1 MDNEI
6 YLSDLSE
13 RDRPW
18 DGHRWDCELVAGL
31 YGQNEEFRRYAE
43 RMAGCSQ
50 FLDFILKSDDLG
62 EIKLKLQEVWFCRV
76 RHCPVC
82 QWRRSLMWRARFYN
96 AVPKIIQAYPSHRFI
111 FLTLTV
117 RNCDLKDLRSTV
129 NLMVESWKRLTKLKD
144 FPALGYVRSLEI
156 TRSRLN
162 QAHPHFHCLL
172 MVPGSYFKSRDY
184 LSQVR
189 WTELWQRSMRLDYP
203 PRVDIRSVR
212 SKTGE
217 TGGITALQAA
227 IVETLKY
234 SVKPSDLVAGV
245 RLDQAKNLIPDSHV
259 NQSETE
265 WLYELTRQLHKLRA
279 TSVGGILR
287 QFVSDSDPEDLIHPE
302 GQELEPVLDD
312 DIHLL
317 FSWRE
322 QVKRY
327 AKGN

>member
-1 MDNEI
+1 
-6 YLSDLSE
+6 
-13 RDRPW
+13 
-18 DGHRWDCELVAGL
+18 
-31 YGQNEEFRRYAE
+31 
-43 RMAGCSQ
+43 
-50 FLDFILKSDDLG
+50 
-62 EIKLKLQEVWFCRV
+62 
-76 RHCPVC
+76 
-82 QWRRSLMWRARFYN
+82 
-96 AVPKIIQAYPSHRFI
+96 
-111 FLTLTV
+111 
-117 RNCDLKDLRSTV
+117 LKDLRSTV